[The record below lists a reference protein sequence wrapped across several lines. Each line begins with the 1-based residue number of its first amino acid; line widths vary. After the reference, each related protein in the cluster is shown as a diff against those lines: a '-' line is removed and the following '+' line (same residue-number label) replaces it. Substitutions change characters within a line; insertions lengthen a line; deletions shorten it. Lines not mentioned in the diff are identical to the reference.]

1 MQALYLKNKQL
12 NYQNNVPIP
21 EPQSGEALVRV
32 RLAGICATDFGI
44 GEGILSL

>member
-1 MQALYLKNKQL
+1 MQALCLKNKQL

-32 RLAGICATDFGI
+32 RLAGICATDLELVKGY
-44 GEGILSL
+44 